1 MSRMKR
7 GWSLVKKYRMQSVF
21 FSYLKMLSGA
31 TLLIII
37 LYSAVLY
44 TSYQKS
50 QRENMAAFSRE
61 LLATASATMDGA
73 FNEAYRYYTHV
84 SVSSYTQVFLH
95 SSQPYLSGEEYRS
108 KILPIINNLTE
119 FVSYSDCVRGVW
131 LCSFRSGYVLSNL
144 SGGNLH
150 NFEQTLW
157 MQHFRQTGDSY
168 FVLPA
173 GNSQDIFICR
183 YLQEDGLLTVQIDA
197 SWIWE
202 SIQNGE
208 YVKQLAISD
217 KNNTI
222 LFASDASLI
231 GKNLKSFYPEGLSYE
246 SLQETGGNFSK
257 ADGSGA
263 VVAALS
269 IYDDL
274 VYTMRAEF
282 PPALEQTMDE
292 LRNFFV
298 GASLIIL
305 FMAGILSLLVTLR
318 LYRSIANVSSLFYP
332 AKPEADL
339 QQINEISFISENILN
354 LFQKQKLAEEE
365 LAERRK
371 MLEKATNI
379 ALQTQIAPHFIF
391 NTLQAIAACIAA
403 EVREDNEAVQL
414 VLRLGELL
422 RITFDTKDNIIPLDL
437 EIAHAKKYLEI
448 QELKYGGM
456 HTIVW
461 QVQPEARH
469 CRTLKLVLQPIL
481 ENAIEHGFDSQEP
494 ENGTLCQITIRIYL
508 KGQQLLLEVADNG
521 KGIAAEELEAIRQKM
536 NSSNIMEGQHIGLSN
551 VCQRVRLTFGGSYGV
566 SIDSVPGRGT
576 TVQVSLP
583 VIRDV

>member
-1 MSRMKR
+1 MNRMKR
-7 GWSLVKKYRMQSVF
+7 VWSLVKKYRMHSVF
-21 FSYLKMLSGA
+21 FSYLKMFSGA

-37 LYSAVLY
+37 LYSLVLY

-50 QRENMAAFSRE
+50 LQENMAAFSRE
-61 LLATASATMDGA
+61 LLTTAGATMDGA
-73 FNEAYRYYTHV
+73 LNEAYRYYTHV
-84 SVSSYTQVFLH
+84 SVSSYAQVFLH
-95 SSQPYLSGEEYRS
+95 TSQPYLNGEEYRS

-119 FVSYSDCVRGVW
+119 LVSYSDCVRGVW
-131 LCSFRSGYVLSNL
+131 LCSFRSGFVLSNVT
-144 SGGNLH
+144 GGSLH
-150 NFEQTLW
+150 NFEQTPW
-157 MQHFRQTGDSY
+157 MQHYRQTGEGY

-173 GNSQDIFICR
+173 GNNQDIFICR
-183 YLQEDGLLTVQIDA
+183 YLQGDGLLTVQIDA
-197 SWIWE
+197 NWIWE
-202 SIQNGE
+202 SVQSGE

-217 KNNTI
+217 KNDTI
-222 LFASDASLI
+222 LFSSEAALI
-231 GKNLKSFYPEGLSYE
+231 GKKLEAFYPEGLSYNR
-246 SLQETGGNFSK
+246 LQELGGNFSK

-263 VVAALS
+263 VVASLS

-274 VYTMRAEF
+274 VYTMRAEL
-282 PPALEQTMDE
+282 PPALEQTMAE
-292 LRNFFV
+292 LRAFFV

-305 FMAGILSLLVTLR
+305 FMAGILSFFVTLR

-332 AKPEADL
+332 AMPEAGL
-339 QQINEISFISENILN
+339 RQANEISFISENILN
-354 LFQKQKLAEEE
+354 LFQKQRLAEQE

-371 MLEKATNI
+371 LLEKATNV

-422 RITFDTKDNIIPLDL
+422 RITFDTRDNIIPLDL

-481 ENAIEHGFDSQEP
+481 ENAIEHGFDSQDP
-494 ENGTLCQITIRIYL
+494 EDGALCQITIRIYQ
-508 KGQQLLLEVADNG
+508 KDGQLLLEVADNG
-521 KGIAAEELEAIRQKM
+521 KGIAAAELESIRQKM
-536 NSSNIMEGQHIGLSN
+536 NSSDIMEGRHIGLAN
-551 VCQRVRLTFGGSYGV
+551 VCQRVRLTFGVPYGV

-583 VIRDV
+583 ILRDG